1 MSNRELAE
9 RSRAS
14 FGKIWKQ
21 ALFALAALATLGVLL
36 YSLTTAWYTNVAET
50 TELVFETESWG
61 FEGQVKALDTGLLL
75 APGQSACAA
84 LSVTN
89 DGEQINQITVTVDKS
104 TMPEELQKRIYFYVP
119 AAAKESDKTA
129 DRVYLSTYGGYSYR
143 VMPKSTL
150 LLTADSAADAP
161 VRCEWVYDVLGYYVY
176 GTLDEKKQLI
186 TAEKIAESKRK
197 DVEAPVYIRPVEY
210 DYDTAIFQDDKLLT
224 VGEFNVEEFVKALLA
239 ADGYKNADTTT
250 KVGDYYAV
258 NTTGTSGDEQ
268 TGLWLYLCTQPEI
281 EAATVLDTRIGTYR
295 YLLEQKNEQGNS
307 IELTA
312 EQTEKYK
319 DMAALLDGA
328 KATIQIAGQNLRTS
342 IADVTAAEN
351 LTAALEQ
358 GESVR
363 LAGDMTLK
371 ETVTIPADKD
381 VIIDLNGKQLTTAVV
396 GQPVLESAPG
406 SSITVLN
413 GTIDGGSRDTAV
425 QLVGSSAAFSG
436 VTIQGR
442 LLIDDKNESNESGTV
457 SVVRLSNCT
466 LKTVGDEQVGIHVF
480 GNGAASSSRTVL
492 LVEDC
497 TIESTF
503 AGILGNG
510 SDDCYGTD
518 IQVLNS
524 TVKGKYAGIYQP
536 QRGSRLLVQNSTV
549 EGMTGIAVKG
559 GTVTILNCIVNGT
572 AEKGFLPP
580 EEQVKAS
587 RNGWLDTGAGVYV
600 EANYDWADEITLTIT
615 DSTVSAKTR
624 DVPNVL
630 IVGEKADA
638 VTANSNYSNTNT
650 NTNAN
655 ANDQSSGIG

>member
-104 TMPEELQKRIYFYVP
+104 SMSEELQKRIYFYVP

-129 DRVYLSTYGGYSYR
+129 NRVYLSTYGGYSYR

-161 VRCEWVYDVLGYYVY
+161 VRCEWAYDVLGYYVY
-176 GTLDEKKQLI
+176 GTLDENKQLI
-186 TAEKIAESKRK
+186 TAEKIDEHKRK

-210 DYDTAIFQDDKLLT
+210 DYDKAIFQDDKLLT
-224 VGEFNVEEFVKALLA
+224 VGEVKVEDFVKALLA
-239 ADGYKNADTTT
+239 ADGYKNADTT

-258 NTTGTSGDEQ
+258 NITGTSGTEQ
-268 TGLWLYLCTQPEI
+268 TGLWLYLCTQTEI
-281 EAATVLDTRIGTYR
+281 EAATELDTRIGTYR
-295 YLLEQKNEQGNS
+295 YLLEQKDEQGNS
-307 IELTA
+307 IALIA
-312 EQTEKYK
+312 DQTEKYG
-319 DMAALLDGA
+319 DVATLLDGA

-342 IADVTAAEN
+342 IADVTEVKS
-351 LTAALEQ
+351 LTAALKQ

-363 LAGDMTLK
+363 LAGDMTL
-371 ETVTIPADKD
+371 EEAVTIPADKD

-396 GQPVLESAPG
+396 GQPVLEGAPG

-425 QLVGSSAAFSG
+425 HLVGSSAAFSG

-442 LLIDDKNESNESGTV
+442 LLIDDKNESNENGTV

-466 LKTVGDEQVGIHVF
+466 LKTVGDEQVGVHVF

-559 GTVTILNCIVNGT
+559 GTVTIQNCIVNGT
-572 AEKGFLPP
+572 AENGFLPK
-580 EEQVKAS
+580 EDQVKAS

-615 DSTVSAKTR
+615 DSTISTKTLG
-624 DVPNVL
+624 VPNVL

-650 NTNAN
+650 NTNTN

>member
-61 FEGQVKALDTGLLL
+61 FEGQVKALDTGLFL

-104 TMPEELQKRIYFYVP
+104 SMPEELQKRIYFYVP

-176 GTLDEKKQLI
+176 GTLDEKGQLI
-186 TAEKIAESKRK
+186 TGREG
-197 DVEAPVYIRPVEY
+197 VEAPVYIRPVEY
-210 DYDTAIFQDDKLLT
+210 DYDKAIFQDDKLLT
-224 VGEFNVEEFVKALLA
+224 VGEVKVDDFVKELLA
-239 ADGYKNADTTT
+239 ADGYKDAGKT

-258 NTTGTSGDEQ
+258 NTTGTSETEQ
-268 TGLWLYLCTQPEI
+268 TGLWLYLCTQTEI

-295 YLLEQKNEQGNS
+295 YLLEQKDEQDSS
-307 IELTA
+307 IPLTD
-312 EQTEKYK
+312 EQTKEYE
-319 DMAALLDGA
+319 DVAALLGGA

-342 IADVTAAEN
+342 IADVTAAER

-363 LAGDMTLK
+363 LAGDMTLQ
-371 ETVTIPADKD
+371 EAVTIPADKD
-381 VIIDLNGKQLTTAVV
+381 VIIDLNGKQLTTNLV
-396 GQPVLESAPG
+396 GQPVLKGAPG

-442 LLIDDKNESNESGTV
+442 LLIDDKNESNENGAV

-466 LKTVGDEQVGIHVF
+466 LKTVGDEQVGVHVF

-559 GTVTILNCIVNGT
+559 GTVTIQNCIVNGT
-572 AEKGFLPP
+572 AEKGFVPM
-580 EEQVKAS
+580 EEEVKAS

-615 DSTVSAKTR
+615 DSTISTKTL

-630 IVGEKADA
+630 IVGEKADV

-650 NTNAN
+650 N

>member
-1 MSNRELAE
+1 MKNKEMLESSKVSLE
-9 RSRAS
+9 
-14 FGKIWKQ
+14 KVWKQ
-21 ALFALAALATLGVLL
+21 ALLVLAVLTVLGVLL

-50 TELVFETESWG
+50 TELVFETENWG

-104 TMPEELQKRIYFYVP
+104 SMPEELQKRIYFYVP
-119 AAAKESDKTA
+119 ATVKQHEEMVEC
-129 DRVYLSTYGGYSYR
+129 VYLSPYGGYSYR

-161 VRCEWVYDVLGYYVY
+161 VRCEWVYDLLGYYVY
-176 GTLDEKKQLI
+176 GTLDKDNKLI
-186 TAEKIAESKRK
+186 TAEQIAEHKRE

-210 DYDTAIFQDDKLLT
+210 DYDKAIFQDDKLLT
-224 VGEFNVEEFVKALLA
+224 VDGDKVDDFVKALLA
-239 ADGYKNADTTT
+239 ADGYKNADTIT
-250 KVGDYYAV
+250 KVGDYYAA
-258 NTTGTSGDEQ
+258 NITGTSDNSEK
-268 TGLWLYLCTQPEI
+268 TGLWLYLCTQTEI
-281 EAATVLDTRIGTYR
+281 EAATEFDTRIGTYR
-295 YLLEQKNEQGNS
+295 YLLEQKDEQDRS
-307 IELTA
+307 IPLTD
-312 EQTEKYK
+312 EQTKEYE
-319 DMAALLDGA
+319 DVAALLGGA

-342 IADVTAAEN
+342 IADVTEAESLN
-351 LTAALEQ
+351 AALTR

-363 LAGDMTLK
+363 LAGDMTLG
-371 ETVTIPADKD
+371 EAITIPADKD
-381 VIIDLNGKQLTTAVV
+381 VIIDLNGKQLTTNVV
-396 GQPVLESAPG
+396 GQPVLKGAPG
-406 SSITVLN
+406 SSVTVLN
-413 GTIDGGSRDTAV
+413 GTINGGSRDTAV

-442 LLIDDKNESNESGTV
+442 LLIDDKNESNENGTV

-466 LKTVGDEQVGIHVF
+466 LKTVGNEQGGVHVF

-503 AGILGNG
+503 AGILGDS

-524 TVKGKYAGIYQP
+524 TVKGKCAGIYQP

-559 GTVTILNCIVNGT
+559 GTVTIRNCIVNGT
-572 AEKGFLPP
+572 GEKDVVPT

-587 RNGWLDTGAGVYV
+587 RNYWLDTGVGVYV
-600 EANYDWADEITLTIT
+600 EANYDWAEEIAMTIAG
-615 DSTVSAKTR
+615 STISSATK
-624 DVPNVL
+624 DLPGVL

-638 VTANSNYSNTNT
+638 VRANSDFTDSEN
-650 NTNAN
+650 
-655 ANDQSSGIG
+655 QSLTIG

>member
-104 TMPEELQKRIYFYVP
+104 AMPEKLQKRIYFYVP
-119 AAAKESDKTA
+119 AEAKESDKTA

-176 GTLDEKKQLI
+176 GTLDKDGQLI
-186 TAEKIAESKRK
+186 TGRE

-210 DYDTAIFQDDKLLT
+210 DYDKATFQDDRLLT
-224 VGEFNVEEFVKALLA
+224 VDGAKVDDFVKALLA
-239 ADGYKNADTTT
+239 ADGYKDAGKT

-258 NTTGTSGDEQ
+258 NTTGTSATEQ

-295 YLLEQKNEQGNS
+295 YLLEQKDEQGNA
-307 IELTA
+307 IGLTA

-319 DMAALLDGA
+319 DVAELLDGA

-342 IADVTAAEN
+342 ITDVTEAEN

-363 LAGDMTLK
+363 LAGDMTL
-371 ETVTIPADKD
+371 EEAITIPADKD

-442 LLIDDKNESNESGTV
+442 LLIDDKNESNENGTV

-466 LKTVGDEQVGIHVF
+466 LETVGDEQVGVHVF

-559 GTVTILNCIVNGT
+559 GTVTIQNCIVNGT
-572 AEKGFLPP
+572 AEKGFLPT
-580 EEQVKAS
+580 EDQVKAS

-615 DSTVSAKTR
+615 DSTITTKTEI
-624 DVPNVL
+624 VPNVL

-650 NTNAN
+650 N

>member
-61 FEGQVKALDTGLLL
+61 FEGQVKALDTRLLL

-119 AAAKESDKTA
+119 AEAKESDKTA
-129 DRVYLSTYGGYSYR
+129 DRVYLSTHGGYSYR

-176 GTLDEKKQLI
+176 GTLDENNQLI
-186 TAEKIAESKRK
+186 TAEKIAASKRN

-224 VGEFNVEEFVKALLA
+224 VGEVKVDDFVKELLA
-239 ADGYKNADTTT
+239 ADGYKDAGKT

-258 NTTGTSGDEQ
+258 NTTGTSGTEQ
-268 TGLWLYLCTQPEI
+268 TGLWLYLCTQTEI
-281 EAATVLDTRIGTYR
+281 DAATELDTRIGTYR
-295 YLLEQKNEQGNS
+295 YLLEQKNEQGNA
-307 IELTA
+307 IPLTE
-312 EQTEKYK
+312 EQTKEYG
-319 DMAALLDGA
+319 DVATLLDGA

-342 IADVTAAEN
+342 IADVTAVEN
-351 LTAALEQ
+351 LTAALKQ
-358 GESVR
+358 GKSVR
-363 LAGDMTLK
+363 LAGDMTL
-371 ETVTIPADKD
+371 EEAVTIPADKD

-442 LLIDDKNESNESGTV
+442 LLIEDNNKSNEDGTV

-466 LKTVGDEQVGIHVF
+466 LKTVGDEQVGVHVF

-559 GTVTILNCIVNGT
+559 GTVTIQNCIVNGT
-572 AEKGFLPP
+572 AEKGFVPM
-580 EEQVKAS
+580 EEEVKAS

-615 DSTVSAKTR
+615 DSTISTKTL

-655 ANDQSSGIG
+655 DQSSGIG

>member
-129 DRVYLSTYGGYSYR
+129 NRVYLSTYGGYSYR

-176 GTLDEKKQLI
+176 GTLDEKGQLI
-186 TAEKIAESKRK
+186 TGREG
-197 DVEAPVYIRPVEY
+197 VEAPVYIRPVEY
-210 DYDTAIFQDDKLLT
+210 DYDKAIFQDDKLLT
-224 VGEFNVEEFVKALLA
+224 VGEVKVDDFVKALLA
-239 ADGYKNADTTT
+239 ADGYKDAGKT

-295 YLLEQKNEQGNS
+295 YLLEQKDEQGNS
-307 IELTA
+307 IALIA
-312 EQTEKYK
+312 DQTEKYG
-319 DMAALLDGA
+319 DVATLLDGA

-342 IADVTAAEN
+342 IADVTAVEN
-351 LTAALEQ
+351 LTAALKQ
-358 GESVR
+358 GKSVR
-363 LAGDMTLK
+363 LAGDMTL
-371 ETVTIPADKD
+371 EEAVTIPADKD

-406 SSITVLN
+406 SSITVLS
-413 GTIDGGSRDTAV
+413 GTIDGGGRDTAV
-425 QLVGSSAAFSG
+425 HLVGSSAAFSG

-442 LLIDDKNESNESGTV
+442 LLIDDKNESNENGTV

-466 LKTVGDEQVGIHVF
+466 LKTVGNEQVGVHVF

-559 GTVTILNCIVNGT
+559 GTVTIQNCIVNGT
-572 AEKGFLPP
+572 AEKGFLPT
-580 EEQVKAS
+580 EDQVKAS

-600 EANYDWADEITLTIT
+600 EANYDWADEITLMIT
-615 DSTVSAKTR
+615 DSTISTKTLG
-624 DVPNVL
+624 VPNVL

-650 NTNAN
+650 NTNTN
-655 ANDQSSGIG
+655 ASDQSSGIG

>member
-50 TELVFETESWG
+50 TELVFETENWG

-75 APGQSACAA
+75 APGQNACAEM
-84 LSVTN
+84 SVTN

-104 TMPEELQKRIYFYVP
+104 SMPEELQKRIYFYVP
-119 AAAKESDKTA
+119 VEAKESDKTA

-161 VRCEWVYDVLGYYVY
+161 VRCEWVYDLLGYYVY
-176 GTLDEKKQLI
+176 GTLDKDNKLI
-186 TAEKIAESKRK
+186 TAEQIKAGNRT
-197 DVEAPVYIRPVEY
+197 DVAAPVYIRPVEY
-210 DYDTAIFQDDKLLT
+210 DYDKAIFQDDKLLT
-224 VGEFNVEEFVKALLA
+224 VDGVKVDDFVKDLLA

-250 KVGDYYAV
+250 TVGDYYAV
-258 NTTGTSGDEQ
+258 NITGTSGSEQ

-281 EAATVLDTRIGTYR
+281 KAATELDTRIGTYR
-295 YLLEQKNEQGNS
+295 YLLEQKDEQDRS
-307 IELTA
+307 IPLTE
-312 EQTEKYK
+312 EQTKEYE
-319 DMAALLDGA
+319 DVAALLGGV
-328 KATIQIAGQNLRTS
+328 KAAIQIAGQNLRTS
-342 IADVTAAEN
+342 IADVNEAES
-351 LTAALEQ
+351 LTAALTR

-371 ETVTIPADKD
+371 DTVTIPADKD
-381 VIIDLNGKQLTTAVV
+381 VIIDLNGKQLTTNVV
-396 GQPVLESAPG
+396 EQPVLKGAPG

-413 GTIDGGSRDTAV
+413 GTINGGSRDTAV

-442 LLIDDKNESNESGTV
+442 LLIDDKNESNENGTV

-559 GTVTILNCIVNGT
+559 GTVTIRNCIVNGT
-572 AEKGFLPP
+572 REDGFVPTA
-580 EEQVKAS
+580 EQVKAS

-600 EANYDWADEITLTIT
+600 EANYDWAEEIAMTIAG
-615 DSTVSAKTR
+615 STISSAAKNL
-624 DVPNVL
+624 PGVL

-638 VTANSNYSNTNT
+638 VRANSDFTVSEN
-650 NTNAN
+650 
-655 ANDQSSGIG
+655 QSFTIG

>member
-36 YSLTTAWYTNVAET
+36 HSLTTAWYTNVAET

-104 TMPEELQKRIYFYVP
+104 AMPEEMQKRIYFYVP
-119 AAAKESDKTA
+119 AEAKESDKTA

-176 GTLDEKKQLI
+176 GTLDENKQLI
-186 TAEKIAESKRK
+186 TAEKIAASKRK

-210 DYDTAIFQDDKLLT
+210 DYDKAIFQDDKLL
-224 VGEFNVEEFVKALLA
+224 A
-239 ADGYKNADTTT
+239 ADGYKDAGKA

-295 YLLEQKNEQGNS
+295 YLLEQKDERGNAIPLTEEQ
-307 IELTA
+307 ED
-312 EQTEKYK
+312 K
-319 DMAALLDGA
+319 DVAALLDGA
-328 KATIQIAGQNLRTS
+328 KATIQITGQNLRTS
-342 IADVTAAEN
+342 ITDVTEAEN

-363 LAGDMTLK
+363 LAGDMTLAD
-371 ETVTIPADKD
+371 TVTIPADKD

-396 GQPVLESAPG
+396 GQPVLEGAPG

-442 LLIDDKNESNESGTV
+442 LLIDDKNESNENGAV

-466 LKTVGDEQVGIHVF
+466 LKTVGDEQVGVHVF

-549 EGMTGIAVKG
+549 EGMTGIAIKG
-559 GTVTILNCIVNGT
+559 GTVTIRNCIVNGT
-572 AEKGFLPP
+572 AEDGFVPK

-587 RNGWLDTGAGVYV
+587 RNGWLDIGAGVYV

-615 DSTVSAKTR
+615 DSTVSAKTL

-650 NTNAN
+650 N

>member
-9 RSRAS
+9 RTRAS

-61 FEGQVKALDTGLLL
+61 FKGQVKALDTGLLL

-104 TMPEELQKRIYFYVP
+104 SMPEELQKRIYFYVP

-161 VRCEWVYDVLGYYVY
+161 VRCEWVYDLLGYYVY
-176 GTLDEKKQLI
+176 GTLDKDNKLI
-186 TAEKIAESKRK
+186 TAEQIAEHKRE

-210 DYDTAIFQDDKLLT
+210 DYDKAIFQDDKLLT
-224 VGEFNVEEFVKALLA
+224 VDGDKVDDFVKALLD
-239 ADGYKNADTTT
+239 ADGYKNADKIT
-250 KVGDYYAV
+250 KVGDYYAA
-258 NTTGTSGDEQ
+258 NITGTSDNSEK
-268 TGLWLYLCTQPEI
+268 TGLWLYLCTQTEI
-281 EAATVLDTRIGTYR
+281 EAATEFDTRIGTYR
-295 YLLEQKNEQGNS
+295 YLLEQKDEQDRS
-307 IELTA
+307 IPLTD
-312 EQTEKYK
+312 EQTKEYEGV
-319 DMAALLDGA
+319 AALLGGA

-342 IADVTAAEN
+342 IADVTEAESLN
-351 LTAALEQ
+351 AALTR

-363 LAGDMTLK
+363 LAGDMTLG
-371 ETVTIPADKD
+371 EAITIPADKD
-381 VIIDLNGKQLTTAVV
+381 VIIDLNGKQLTTNVV
-396 GQPVLESAPG
+396 GQPVLKGAPG

-413 GTIDGGSRDTAV
+413 GTINGGSRDTTV

-442 LLIDDKNESNESGTV
+442 LLIDDKNESNENGTV

-466 LKTVGDEQVGIHVF
+466 LKTVGDEQVGVHVF

-559 GTVTILNCIVNGT
+559 GTVTIRNCIVNGT
-572 AEKGFLPP
+572 AEKGFLP
-580 EEQVKAS
+580 EAEQVKAS

-600 EANYDWADEITLTIT
+600 EANYDWAEEIAMTIAG
-615 DSTVSAKTR
+615 STISSADKNL
-624 DVPNVL
+624 PGVL

-638 VTANSNYSNTNT
+638 VRANSDFTDSEN
-650 NTNAN
+650 
-655 ANDQSSGIG
+655 QSFTIG

>member
-75 APGQSACAA
+75 APGQNACAEM
-84 LSVTN
+84 SVTN

-104 TMPEELQKRIYFYVP
+104 SMPEELQKRIYFYVP
-119 AAAKESDKTA
+119 ATVKQHEETVEC
-129 DRVYLSTYGGYSYR
+129 VYLSPYGGYSYR

-176 GTLDEKKQLI
+176 GTLDKDHKLI
-186 TAEKIAESKRK
+186 TAEQIKASKRK

-210 DYDTAIFQDDKLLT
+210 DYDKAIFQDDKLLT
-224 VGEFNVEEFVKALLA
+224 VDGDKVDDFVKALLA
-239 ADGYKNADTTT
+239 ADGYKNVDTT
-250 KVGDYYAV
+250 KIVGDYYAV
-258 NTTGTSGDEQ
+258 NITGMSETEQ
-268 TGLWLYLCTQPEI
+268 TGLWLYLCTQTEI
-281 EAATVLDTRIGTYR
+281 EAATELDTRIGTYR
-295 YLLEQKNEQGNS
+295 YLLARKDDQGNTV
-307 IELTA
+307 ELTEDEKKEYVSVA
-312 EQTEKYK
+312 E
-319 DMAALLDGA
+319 LLTGTS
-328 KATIQIAGQNLRTS
+328 ATIQIAGQNLRTS
-342 IADVTAAEN
+342 IADVTEAES
-351 LTAALEQ
+351 LTAALTR

-363 LAGDMTLK
+363 LAGDMTLG
-371 ETVTIPADKD
+371 EAITIPADKD
-381 VIIDLNGKQLTTAVV
+381 VIIDLNGKQLTTNVV
-396 GQPVLESAPG
+396 EQPVLKGAPG

-413 GTIDGGSRDTAV
+413 GTINGGSRDTAV

-442 LLIDDKNESNESGTV
+442 LLIDDKNESNENGTV

-466 LKTVGDEQVGIHVF
+466 LKTVGDEQVGVHVF

-559 GTVTILNCIVNGT
+559 GTVTIRNCIVNGT
-572 AEKGFLPP
+572 AEKGFVPT

-600 EANYDWADEITLTIT
+600 EANYDWAEEIAMTIAG
-615 DSTVSAKTR
+615 STISSAAKNL
-624 DVPNVL
+624 PGVL

-638 VTANSNYSNTNT
+638 VRANSDFTDSEN
-650 NTNAN
+650 
-655 ANDQSSGIG
+655 QSFTIG

>member
-104 TMPEELQKRIYFYVP
+104 SMPEELQKRIYFYVP

-129 DRVYLSTYGGYSYR
+129 NRVYLSTYGGYSYR

-176 GTLDEKKQLI
+176 GTLDENKQLI
-186 TAEKIAESKRK
+186 TAEKIAASKRK

-210 DYDTAIFQDDKLLT
+210 DYDKAIFQDDKLLT
-224 VGEFNVEEFVKALLA
+224 VGEVKVEDFVKELLA
-239 ADGYKNADTTT
+239 ADGYKNAGTTT

-258 NTTGTSGDEQ
+258 NTTGTSGTEQ

-295 YLLEQKNEQGNS
+295 YLLEQKNEQGNA
-307 IELTA
+307 IPLTE
-312 EQTEKYK
+312 EQTKEYE
-319 DMAALLDGA
+319 DVAALLDGA

-342 IADVTAAEN
+342 IADVTAVEN
-351 LTAALEQ
+351 LTAALKQ
-358 GESVR
+358 GKSVR
-363 LAGDMTLK
+363 LAGDMTL
-371 ETVTIPADKD
+371 EEAVTIPTDKD

-413 GTIDGGSRDTAV
+413 GTIDGGGRDTAV
-425 QLVGSSAAFSG
+425 HLVGSRAAFSG

-442 LLIDDKNESNESGTV
+442 LLIDDKNESNENGTV

-466 LKTVGDEQVGIHVF
+466 LKTVGDEQVGVHVF

-559 GTVTILNCIVNGT
+559 GTVTIQNCIVNGT
-572 AEKGFLPP
+572 AEEGFLPK
-580 EEQVKAS
+580 EDQVKAS

-615 DSTVSAKTR
+615 DSTISTKTLG
-624 DVPNVL
+624 VPNVL

-638 VTANSNYSNTNT
+638 VTANSNYSNANA
-650 NTNAN
+650 NAN

>member
-176 GTLDEKKQLI
+176 GTLDTKGQLI
-186 TAEKIAESKRK
+186 TGREG
-197 DVEAPVYIRPVEY
+197 VEAPVYIRPVEY
-210 DYDTAIFQDDKLLT
+210 DYDKAIFQDDKLLT
-224 VGEFNVEEFVKALLA
+224 VGEVKVEDFVKELLA

-258 NTTGTSGDEQ
+258 NTTGTSGTEQ
-268 TGLWLYLCTQPEI
+268 TGLWLYLCTQTEI
-281 EAATVLDTRIGTYR
+281 DAATELDTCIGTYR
-295 YLLEQKNEQGNS
+295 YLLEQKNEQGNA
-307 IELTA
+307 IPLTE
-312 EQTEKYK
+312 EQTKEYE
-319 DMAALLDGA
+319 DVATLLDGA

-342 IADVTAAEN
+342 IADVTEVKS
-351 LTAALEQ
+351 LTAALKQ
-358 GESVR
+358 GKSVR
-363 LAGDMTLK
+363 LAGDMTL
-371 ETVTIPADKD
+371 EEAVTIPAGKD

-396 GQPVLESAPG
+396 GQPVLEGAPG

-413 GTIDGGSRDTAV
+413 GTIDGGGRDTAV
-425 QLVGSSAAFSG
+425 HLVGSRAAFSG

-442 LLIDDKNESNESGTV
+442 LLIDDKNESNENGTV

-466 LKTVGDEQVGIHVF
+466 LKTVGDEQVGVHVF

-524 TVKGKYAGIYQP
+524 TVKGEYAGIYQP

-559 GTVTILNCIVNGT
+559 GTVTIRNCIVNGT
-572 AEKGFLPP
+572 AEKGFLPT
-580 EEQVKAS
+580 EDQVKAS

-615 DSTVSAKTR
+615 DSTISTKTLG
-624 DVPNVL
+624 VPNVL

-655 ANDQSSGIG
+655 DQSSGIG

>member
-104 TMPEELQKRIYFYVP
+104 AMPEKLQKRIYFYVP
-119 AAAKESDKTA
+119 AEAKESDKTA
-129 DRVYLSTYGGYSYR
+129 DRVDLSTYGGYSYR

-176 GTLDEKKQLI
+176 GTLDKDGQLI
-186 TAEKIAESKRK
+186 TGRE

-210 DYDTAIFQDDKLLT
+210 DYDKATFQDDRLLT
-224 VGEFNVEEFVKALLA
+224 VDGAKVDDFVKALLA
-239 ADGYKNADTTT
+239 ADGYKDAGKT

-258 NTTGTSGDEQ
+258 NTTGTSATEQ

-295 YLLEQKNEQGNS
+295 YLLEQKDEQGNA
-307 IELTA
+307 IGLTA

-319 DMAALLDGA
+319 DVAELLDGA

-342 IADVTAAEN
+342 ITDVTEAEN

-371 ETVTIPADKD
+371 DTVTIPADKD

-442 LLIDDKNESNESGTV
+442 LLIDDKNESNESGAV

-466 LKTVGDEQVGIHVF
+466 LKTVGDEQVGVHVF

-559 GTVTILNCIVNGT
+559 GMVTIQNCIVNGT
-572 AEKGFLPP
+572 AEKGFLPT

-600 EANYDWADEITLTIT
+600 EANYDWAEEIAMTIAG
-615 DSTVSAKTR
+615 STISSAAKNL
-624 DVPNVL
+624 PGVL

-638 VTANSNYSNTNT
+638 VRANSDFTDSENQTFT
-650 NTNAN
+650 
-655 ANDQSSGIG
+655 IG

>member
-104 TMPEELQKRIYFYVP
+104 AMPEELQKRIYFYVP

-176 GTLDEKKQLI
+176 GTLDTKGQLI
-186 TAEKIAESKRK
+186 TGREG
-197 DVEAPVYIRPVEY
+197 VEAPVYIRPVEY
-210 DYDTAIFQDDKLLT
+210 DYDKAIFQDDKLLT
-224 VGEFNVEEFVKALLA
+224 VGEVKVDDFVKELLA
-239 ADGYKNADTTT
+239 ADGYKDAGKT

-258 NTTGTSGDEQ
+258 NTTGTSGTEQ

-281 EAATVLDTRIGTYR
+281 KAATVLDTRIGTYR
-295 YLLEQKNEQGNS
+295 YLLEQKDEQGNA
-307 IELTA
+307 IPLTE
-312 EQTEKYK
+312 EQEYK
-319 DMAALLDGA
+319 DVAALLDGA

-342 IADVTAAEN
+342 IADVTEVKS
-351 LTAALEQ
+351 LTAALKQ

-363 LAGDMTLK
+363 LAGDMTL
-371 ETVTIPADKD
+371 EEAVTIPADKD

-442 LLIDDKNESNESGTV
+442 LLIEDNNKSNEDGTV

-466 LKTVGDEQVGIHVF
+466 LKTVGDEQVGVHVF

-524 TVKGKYAGIYQP
+524 TVKGAYAGIYQP

-559 GTVTILNCIVNGT
+559 GTVTIQNCIVNGT
-572 AEKGFLPP
+572 AEKGFLPT
-580 EEQVKAS
+580 EDQVKAS

-615 DSTVSAKTR
+615 DSTISTKTLG
-624 DVPNVL
+624 VPNVL

-650 NTNAN
+650 N

>member
-104 TMPEELQKRIYFYVP
+104 AMPEELQKRIYFYVP
-119 AAAKESDKTA
+119 ATVKQHEETVEC
-129 DRVYLSTYGGYSYR
+129 VYLSPYGGYSYR

-161 VRCEWVYDVLGYYVY
+161 VRCEWVYDLLGYYVY
-176 GTLDEKKQLI
+176 GTLDKDNKLI
-186 TAEKIAESKRK
+186 TAEQIKAGKRT
-197 DVEAPVYIRPVEY
+197 DVEAPAYIRPVEY
-210 DYDTAIFQDDKLLT
+210 DYDKAIFQDDKLLT
-224 VGEFNVEEFVKALLA
+224 VDGDEVDAFVKDLLA

-258 NTTGTSGDEQ
+258 NITGTSGSEQ

-281 EAATVLDTRIGTYR
+281 KAATELDTRIGTYR
-295 YLLEQKNEQGNS
+295 YLLARKDDQGNTV
-307 IELTA
+307 ELTEDEKKEYVSVA
-312 EQTEKYK
+312 E
-319 DMAALLDGA
+319 LLTGTS
-328 KATIQIAGQNLRTS
+328 ATIQIAGQNLRTS
-342 IADVTAAEN
+342 IADVNEEES
-351 LTAALEQ
+351 LTAALTR

-371 ETVTIPADKD
+371 DTVTIPADKD
-381 VIIDLNGKQLTTAVV
+381 VIIDLNGKQLTTNVV
-396 GQPVLESAPG
+396 GQPVLKGAPG

-413 GTIDGGSRDTAV
+413 GTINGGSRDTAV

-442 LLIDDKNESNESGTV
+442 LLIDDKNESNENGTV

-466 LKTVGDEQVGIHVF
+466 LKTVGDEQVGVHVF

-559 GTVTILNCIVNGT
+559 GTVTIRNCIVNGT
-572 AEKGFLPP
+572 REDGFVPSA
-580 EEQVKAS
+580 EQVKAS

-600 EANYDWADEITLTIT
+600 EANYDWAEEIAMTIAG
-615 DSTVSAKTR
+615 STISSATK
-624 DVPNVL
+624 DLPGVL

-638 VTANSNYSNTNT
+638 VRANSDFTDSEN
-650 NTNAN
+650 
-655 ANDQSSGIG
+655 QSFTIG

>member
-104 TMPEELQKRIYFYVP
+104 SMPEELQKRIYFYVP
-119 AAAKESDKTA
+119 AEAKESDKTA
-129 DRVYLSTYGGYSYR
+129 NRVYLSTYGGYSYR

-176 GTLDEKKQLI
+176 GTLDEKGQLI
-186 TAEKIAESKRK
+186 TGRE
-197 DVEAPVYIRPVEY
+197 DVEAPAYIRPVEY
-210 DYDTAIFQDDKLLT
+210 DYDKAIFQDDKLLT
-224 VGEFNVEEFVKALLA
+224 VGEVKVDDFAKELLA
-239 ADGYKNADTTT
+239 ADGYKDAGKT

-258 NTTGTSGDEQ
+258 NTTGTSGTEQ

-281 EAATVLDTRIGTYR
+281 KAATVLDTRIGTYR
-295 YLLEQKNEQGNS
+295 YLLEQKDEQGNS
-307 IELTA
+307 TLTE

-319 DMAALLDGA
+319 DVAELLDGA

-342 IADVTAAEN
+342 ITDVTEAEN

-363 LAGDMTLK
+363 LAGDMTLAD
-371 ETVTIPADKD
+371 TVTIPADKD

-425 QLVGSSAAFSG
+425 HLVGSSAAFSG

-442 LLIDDKNESNESGTV
+442 LLIDDKNESNENGTV

-466 LKTVGDEQVGIHVF
+466 LKTVGDEQVGVHVF

-559 GTVTILNCIVNGT
+559 GTVTIQNCIVNGT
-572 AEKGFLPP
+572 AEEGFLPT
-580 EEQVKAS
+580 EDQVKAS

-615 DSTVSAKTR
+615 DSTISTKTLG
-624 DVPNVL
+624 VPNVL

-638 VTANSNYSNTNT
+638 VTVNSNYSNTNT

>member
-1 MSNRELAE
+1 MKNKEMLESSKVSLE
-9 RSRAS
+9 
-14 FGKIWKQ
+14 KVWKQ
-21 ALFALAALATLGVLL
+21 ALLVLAVLTVLGVLL

-50 TELVFETESWG
+50 TELVFETENWG

-75 APGQSACAA
+75 APGQSAYAA

-104 TMPEELQKRIYFYVP
+104 SMPEELQKRIYFYVP
-119 AAAKESDKTA
+119 VEAKESDKTA

-161 VRCEWVYDVLGYYVY
+161 VRCEWVYDLLGYYVY
-176 GTLDEKKQLI
+176 GTLDKDNQLI
-186 TAEKIAESKRK
+186 TAEKIAASERK

-210 DYDTAIFQDDKLLT
+210 DYDKAIFQDDKLLT
-224 VGEFNVEEFVKALLA
+224 VDGVKVDAFVKDLLA

-258 NTTGTSGDEQ
+258 NITGTSGSEQ
-268 TGLWLYLCTQPEI
+268 TGLWLYLCTQTEI
-281 EAATVLDTRIGTYR
+281 EAATELDTCIGTYR
-295 YLLEQKNEQGNS
+295 YLLEQKDEQDRS
-307 IELTA
+307 IPLTE
-312 EQTEKYK
+312 EQTKEYE
-319 DMAALLDGA
+319 DVAALLGGA

-342 IADVTAAEN
+342 IADVTEAES
-351 LTAALEQ
+351 LTAALTR

-363 LAGDMTLK
+363 LAGDMTLG
-371 ETVTIPADKD
+371 EVITIPADKD
-381 VIIDLNGKQLTTAVV
+381 VIIDLNGKQLTTNVV
-396 GQPVLESAPG
+396 GQPVLKGAPG

-413 GTIDGGSRDTAV
+413 GTINGGSRDTAV

-442 LLIDDKNESNESGTV
+442 LLIDDKNESNENGTV
-457 SVVRLSNCT
+457 SVVRLSDCT
-466 LKTVGDEQVGIHVF
+466 LKTVGNEQGGVHVF

-503 AGILGNG
+503 AGILGDS

-524 TVKGKYAGIYQP
+524 TVKGKCAGIYQP

-559 GTVTILNCIVNGT
+559 GTVTIRNCIVNGT
-572 AEKGFLPP
+572 GEKDVVPT

-587 RNGWLDTGAGVYV
+587 RSDWLDTGVGVYV
-600 EANYDWADEITLTIT
+600 EANYDWAEEIAMTIAG
-615 DSTVSAKTR
+615 STISSATK
-624 DVPNVL
+624 DLPGVL

-638 VTANSNYSNTNT
+638 VRANSDFTDSEN
-650 NTNAN
+650 
-655 ANDQSSGIG
+655 QSLTIG

>member
-104 TMPEELQKRIYFYVP
+104 AMPEKLQKRIYFYVP
-119 AAAKESDKTA
+119 AEAKESDKTA
-129 DRVYLSTYGGYSYR
+129 DCVYLSTYGGYSYR

-176 GTLDEKKQLI
+176 GTLNKDGQLI
-186 TAEKIAESKRK
+186 TGKE

-210 DYDTAIFQDDKLLT
+210 DYDKATFQDDRLLT
-224 VGEFNVEEFVKALLA
+224 VDGAKVDDFVKDLLA
-239 ADGYKNADTTT
+239 ADGYKDAGKT

-258 NTTGTSGDEQ
+258 NTTGTSATEQ
-268 TGLWLYLCTQPEI
+268 TGLWLYLCTQTEI

-295 YLLEQKNEQGNS
+295 YLVEQKDEQGKS

-319 DMAALLDGA
+319 DVAELLDGA

-342 IADVTAAEN
+342 IADVTAAES

-363 LAGDMTLK
+363 LAGDMTL
-371 ETVTIPADKD
+371 EEAVTIPADKD

-396 GQPVLESAPG
+396 GQPVLKGAPG

-413 GTIDGGSRDTAV
+413 GTINGGSRDTAV

-442 LLIDDKNESNESGTV
+442 LLIDDKNESNKNGTV

-466 LKTVGDEQVGIHVF
+466 LKTVGDEQVGVHVF

-549 EGMTGIAVKG
+549 EGMTGIAIKG
-559 GTVTILNCIVNGT
+559 GTVTIRNCIVNGT
-572 AEKGFLPP
+572 AEKGFVPM
-580 EEQVKAS
+580 EEEVKAS

-615 DSTVSAKTR
+615 DSTISTKTL

-655 ANDQSSGIG
+655 DQSSGIG

>member
-104 TMPEELQKRIYFYVP
+104 SMPEELQKRIYFYVP

-129 DRVYLSTYGGYSYR
+129 NRVYLSTYGGYSYR

-176 GTLDEKKQLI
+176 GTLDENKQLI
-186 TAEKIAESKRK
+186 TAEKIAASKRK

-210 DYDTAIFQDDKLLT
+210 DYDKAIFQDDKLLT
-224 VGEFNVEEFVKALLA
+224 VGEVKVEDFVKELLA
-239 ADGYKNADTTT
+239 ADGYKNAGTTT

-258 NTTGTSGDEQ
+258 NTTGTSGTEQ

-295 YLLEQKNEQGNS
+295 YLLEQKNEQGNA
-307 IELTA
+307 IPLTE
-312 EQTEKYK
+312 EQTKEYE
-319 DMAALLDGA
+319 DVAALLDGA

-342 IADVTAAEN
+342 IADVTAVEN
-351 LTAALEQ
+351 LTAALKQ
-358 GESVR
+358 GKSVR
-363 LAGDMTLK
+363 LAGDMTL
-371 ETVTIPADKD
+371 EEAVTIPTDKD

-413 GTIDGGSRDTAV
+413 GTIDGGGRDTAV
-425 QLVGSSAAFSG
+425 HLVGSRAAFSG

-442 LLIDDKNESNESGTV
+442 LLIDDKNESNENGTV

-466 LKTVGDEQVGIHVF
+466 LKTVGDEQVGVHVF

-559 GTVTILNCIVNGT
+559 GTVTIQNCIVNGT
-572 AEKGFLPP
+572 AEEGFLPK
-580 EEQVKAS
+580 EDQVKAS

-615 DSTVSAKTR
+615 DSTISTKTLG
-624 DVPNVL
+624 VPNVL

-638 VTANSNYSNTNT
+638 VTANSNYSNA
-650 NTNAN
+650 NAN

>member
-104 TMPEELQKRIYFYVP
+104 SMPEELQKRIYFYVP
-119 AAAKESDKTA
+119 ATVKQHEETVEC
-129 DRVYLSTYGGYSYR
+129 VYLSPYGGYSYR

-176 GTLDEKKQLI
+176 GTLDKDHKLI
-186 TAEKIAESKRK
+186 TAEQIKASKRK

-210 DYDTAIFQDDKLLT
+210 DYDKAIFQDDKLLT
-224 VGEFNVEEFVKALLA
+224 VDGDKVDDFVKALLA
-239 ADGYKNADTTT
+239 ADGYKNVDTT
-250 KVGDYYAV
+250 KIVGDYYAV
-258 NTTGTSGDEQ
+258 NITGMSETEQ
-268 TGLWLYLCTQPEI
+268 TGLWLYLCTQTEI
-281 EAATVLDTRIGTYR
+281 EAATELDTRIGTYR
-295 YLLEQKNEQGNS
+295 YLLARKDDQGNTV
-307 IELTA
+307 ELTEDEKKEYVSVA
-312 EQTEKYK
+312 E
-319 DMAALLDGA
+319 LLTGTS
-328 KATIQIAGQNLRTS
+328 ATIQIAGQNLRTS
-342 IADVTAAEN
+342 IADVTEVKN

-363 LAGDMTLK
+363 LAGDMTLG
-371 ETVTIPADKD
+371 EAITIPADKD
-381 VIIDLNGKQLTTAVV
+381 VIIDLNGKQLTTNVV
-396 GQPVLESAPG
+396 GQPVLEGAPG

-413 GTIDGGSRDTAV
+413 GTINGGSRDTAV

-442 LLIDDKNESNESGTV
+442 LLIDDKNESNENGTV

-466 LKTVGDEQVGIHVF
+466 LKTVGDEQVGVHVF

-559 GTVTILNCIVNGT
+559 GTVTIRNCIVNGT
-572 AEKGFLPP
+572 REDGFVPTA
-580 EEQVKAS
+580 EQVKAS

-600 EANYDWADEITLTIT
+600 EANYDWAEEIAMTIAG
-615 DSTVSAKTR
+615 STISSATK
-624 DVPNVL
+624 DLPGVL

-638 VTANSNYSNTNT
+638 VRANSDFTDSEN
-650 NTNAN
+650 
-655 ANDQSSGIG
+655 QSFTIG

>member
-1 MSNRELAE
+1 MKNKEMLESSKVSLE
-9 RSRAS
+9 
-14 FGKIWKQ
+14 KVWKQ
-21 ALFALAALATLGVLL
+21 ALLVLAVLTVLGVLL

-75 APGQSACAA
+75 APGQNACAEM
-84 LSVTN
+84 SVTN

-104 TMPEELQKRIYFYVP
+104 SMPEELQKRIYFYVP
-119 AAAKESDKTA
+119 ATVKQHEETVEC
-129 DRVYLSTYGGYSYR
+129 VYLSPYGGYSYR

-161 VRCEWVYDVLGYYVY
+161 VRCEWVYDLLGYYVY
-176 GTLDEKKQLI
+176 GTLDKDNKLI
-186 TAEKIAESKRK
+186 TAEQIKAGKRT
-197 DVEAPVYIRPVEY
+197 DVEAPAYIRPVEY
-210 DYDTAIFQDDKLLT
+210 DYDKAIFQDDKLLT
-224 VGEFNVEEFVKALLA
+224 VDGDEVDAFVKDLLA
-239 ADGYKNADTTT
+239 ADGYKNADTT

-258 NTTGTSGDEQ
+258 NITGTSGSEQ
-268 TGLWLYLCTQPEI
+268 TGLWLYLCTQTEI
-281 EAATVLDTRIGTYR
+281 EAATELDTRIGTYR
-295 YLLEQKNEQGNS
+295 YLLARKDDQGNTA
-307 IELTA
+307 ELTEDEKKEYVSVA
-312 EQTEKYK
+312 E
-319 DMAALLDGA
+319 LLTGTS
-328 KATIQIAGQNLRTS
+328 ATIQIAGQNLRTS
-342 IADVTAAEN
+342 IADVTEAES
-351 LTAALEQ
+351 LTAALTR

-371 ETVTIPADKD
+371 DTVTIPADKD
-381 VIIDLNGKQLTTAVV
+381 VIIDLNGKQLTTNVV
-396 GQPVLESAPG
+396 GQPVLKGAPG

-413 GTIDGGSRDTAV
+413 GTINGGSRDTAV

-442 LLIDDKNESNESGTV
+442 LLIDDKNESNENGTV
-457 SVVRLSNCT
+457 SVVRLSSCT
-466 LKTVGDEQVGIHVF
+466 LKTVGNEQGGVHVF

-503 AGILGNG
+503 AGILGDS

-524 TVKGKYAGIYQP
+524 TVKGKCAGIYQP

-549 EGMTGIAVKG
+549 EGMTGIAIKG
-559 GTVTILNCIVNGT
+559 GTVTIRNCIVNGT
-572 AEKGFLPP
+572 AEDGFVPK

-615 DSTVSAKTR
+615 DSTVSAKTL

-655 ANDQSSGIG
+655 DQSSGIG

>member
-1 MSNRELAE
+1 MKNKEMLESSKVSLE
-9 RSRAS
+9 
-14 FGKIWKQ
+14 KVWKQ
-21 ALFALAALATLGVLL
+21 ALLVLAVLTVLGVLL

-50 TELVFETESWG
+50 TELVFETENWG

-104 TMPEELQKRIYFYVP
+104 SMPEELQKRIYFYVP
-119 AAAKESDKTA
+119 VEAKESDKTA

-161 VRCEWVYDVLGYYVY
+161 VRCQWVYDLLGYYVY
-176 GTLDEKKQLI
+176 GTLDKDNKLI
-186 TAEKIAESKRK
+186 TAKQIAEHKRE

-224 VGEFNVEEFVKALLA
+224 VDGDKVDDFVKDLLA
-239 ADGYKNADTTT
+239 ADGYKNADTIT

-258 NTTGTSGDEQ
+258 NTTGTSGTEQ

-281 EAATVLDTRIGTYR
+281 KAATELDTCIGTYR
-295 YLLEQKNEQGNS
+295 YLLEQKDEQDRS
-307 IELTA
+307 IPLTE
-312 EQTEKYK
+312 EQTKEYE
-319 DMAALLDGA
+319 DVAALLGGA

-342 IADVTAAEN
+342 IADVTEAESLN
-351 LTAALEQ
+351 AALTR

-363 LAGDMTLK
+363 LAGDMTLG
-371 ETVTIPADKD
+371 EAITIPADKD
-381 VIIDLNGKQLTTAVV
+381 VIIDLNGKQLTTNVV
-396 GQPVLESAPG
+396 GQPVLKGAPG

-413 GTIDGGSRDTAV
+413 GTINGGSRDTAV

-442 LLIDDKNESNESGTV
+442 LLIDDKNESNENGTV

-466 LKTVGDEQVGIHVF
+466 LKTVGNEQGGVHVF
-480 GNGAASSSRTVL
+480 GNGTASSSRTVL

-503 AGILGNG
+503 AGILGDG
-510 SDDCYGTD
+510 SDNCYGTD

-559 GTVTILNCIVNGT
+559 GTVTIRNCIVNGT
-572 AEKGFLPP
+572 GEKDVVPT

-587 RNGWLDTGAGVYV
+587 RNDWLNTGAGVYV
-600 EANYDWADEITLTIT
+600 EANYDWAEEIAMTIAG
-615 DSTVSAKTR
+615 STISSATK
-624 DVPNVL
+624 DLPGVL

-638 VTANSNYSNTNT
+638 VRANSDFTDSEN
-650 NTNAN
+650 
-655 ANDQSSGIG
+655 QSLTIG

>member
-176 GTLDEKKQLI
+176 GTLDTKGQLI
-186 TAEKIAESKRK
+186 TGREG
-197 DVEAPVYIRPVEY
+197 VEAPVYIRPVEY
-210 DYDTAIFQDDKLLT
+210 DYDKAIFQDDKLLT
-224 VGEFNVEEFVKALLA
+224 VGEVKVEDFVQELLA

-258 NTTGTSGDEQ
+258 NTTGTSGTEQ

-281 EAATVLDTRIGTYR
+281 KAATVLDTRIGTYR
-295 YLLEQKNEQGNS
+295 YLLEQKDEQGNA
-307 IELTA
+307 IPLTE
-312 EQTEKYK
+312 EQEYK
-319 DMAALLDGA
+319 DVAALLDGA

-342 IADVTAAEN
+342 IADVTEVKS
-351 LTAALEQ
+351 LTAALKQ

-363 LAGDMTLK
+363 LAGDMTL
-371 ETVTIPADKD
+371 EEAVTIPADKD

-442 LLIDDKNESNESGTV
+442 LLIEDNNKSNENGTV

-466 LKTVGDEQVGIHVF
+466 LKTVGDEQVGVHVF

-536 QRGSRLLVQNSTV
+536 QRGSRLLVQNSTA

-559 GTVTILNCIVNGT
+559 GTVTIRNCIVNGT
-572 AEKGFLPP
+572 AEEGFLPT
-580 EEQVKAS
+580 EDQVKAS

-615 DSTVSAKTR
+615 DSTISTKTLG
-624 DVPNVL
+624 VPNVL

-655 ANDQSSGIG
+655 DQSSGIG

>member
-129 DRVYLSTYGGYSYR
+129 NRVYLSTYGGYSYR

-176 GTLDEKKQLI
+176 GTLDEKGQLI
-186 TAEKIAESKRK
+186 TGREG
-197 DVEAPVYIRPVEY
+197 VEAPVYIRPVEY
-210 DYDTAIFQDDKLLT
+210 DYDKAIFQDDKLLT
-224 VGEFNVEEFVKALLA
+224 VGEVKVDDFVKALLA
-239 ADGYKNADTTT
+239 ADGYKDAGKT

-295 YLLEQKNEQGNS
+295 YLLEQKDEQGNS
-307 IELTA
+307 IALIA
-312 EQTEKYK
+312 DQTEKYG
-319 DMAALLDGA
+319 DVATLLDGA

-342 IADVTAAEN
+342 IADVTAVEN
-351 LTAALEQ
+351 LTAALKQ
-358 GESVR
+358 GKSVR
-363 LAGDMTLK
+363 LAGDMTL
-371 ETVTIPADKD
+371 EEAVTIPADKD

-413 GTIDGGSRDTAV
+413 GTINGGSRDTAV

-442 LLIDDKNESNESGTV
+442 LLIEDNNKSNEDGTV

-466 LKTVGDEQVGIHVF
+466 LKTVGDEQVGVHVF

-559 GTVTILNCIVNGT
+559 GTVTIQNCIVNGT
-572 AEKGFLPP
+572 AEEGFLPK
-580 EEQVKAS
+580 EDQVKAS

-615 DSTVSAKTR
+615 DSTITTKTEV
-624 DVPNVL
+624 VPNVL

-655 ANDQSSGIG
+655 DQSSGIG

>member
-104 TMPEELQKRIYFYVP
+104 SMPEELQKRIYFYVP
-119 AAAKESDKTA
+119 ATVKQHEETVEC
-129 DRVYLSTYGGYSYR
+129 VYLSPYGGYSYR

-161 VRCEWVYDVLGYYVY
+161 VRCEWVYDLLGYYVY
-176 GTLDEKKQLI
+176 GTLDKDHKLI
-186 TAEKIAESKRK
+186 TAEQIKASKRK

-210 DYDTAIFQDDKLLT
+210 DYDKAIFQDDKLLT
-224 VGEFNVEEFVKALLA
+224 VDGDKVDDFVKALLA
-239 ADGYKNADTTT
+239 ADGYKNVDTTK

-258 NTTGTSGDEQ
+258 NITGMSETEQ

-281 EAATVLDTRIGTYR
+281 KAATELDTRIGTYR
-295 YLLEQKNEQGNS
+295 YLLARKDDQGNTV
-307 IELTA
+307 ELTEDEKKEYVSVA
-312 EQTEKYK
+312 E
-319 DMAALLDGA
+319 LLTGTS
-328 KATIQIAGQNLRTS
+328 ATIQIAGQNLRTS
-342 IADVTAAEN
+342 IADVTEVKS

-363 LAGDMTLK
+363 LAGDMTLG
-371 ETVTIPADKD
+371 EAITIPADKD
-381 VIIDLNGKQLTTAVV
+381 VIIDLNGKQLTTNVV
-396 GQPVLESAPG
+396 GQPVLEGAPG

-413 GTIDGGSRDTAV
+413 GTINGGSRDTAV

-442 LLIDDKNESNESGTV
+442 LLIDDKNESNENGTV

-466 LKTVGDEQVGIHVF
+466 LKTVGDEQVGVHVF

-559 GTVTILNCIVNGT
+559 GTVTIRNCIVNGT
-572 AEKGFLPP
+572 REDGFFPTA
-580 EEQVKAS
+580 EQVKAS

-600 EANYDWADEITLTIT
+600 EANYDWAEEIAMTIAG
-615 DSTVSAKTR
+615 STISSATKNL
-624 DVPNVL
+624 PGVL

-638 VTANSNYSNTNT
+638 VRANSDFTDSEN
-650 NTNAN
+650 
-655 ANDQSSGIG
+655 QSFTIG

>member
-1 MSNRELAE
+1 MKNKEMLESSNVSLE
-9 RSRAS
+9 
-14 FGKIWKQ
+14 KVWKQ
-21 ALFALAALATLGVLL
+21 ALLVLAVLTVLGVLL

-50 TELVFETESWG
+50 TELVFETENWG
-61 FEGQVKALDTGLLL
+61 FEGQVKTLDTGLLL

-104 TMPEELQKRIYFYVP
+104 AMPEELQKRIYFYVP

-161 VRCEWVYDVLGYYVY
+161 VRCQWVYDLLGYYVY
-176 GTLDEKKQLI
+176 GTLDKDNKLI
-186 TAEKIAESKRK
+186 TAKQIAEHKRE

-210 DYDTAIFQDDKLLT
+210 DYDKAIFQDDKLLT
-224 VGEFNVEEFVKALLA
+224 VDGDKVDAFVKDLLA

-258 NTTGTSGDEQ
+258 NITGTSGSEQ

-281 EAATVLDTRIGTYR
+281 KAATELDTRIGTYR
-295 YLLEQKNEQGNS
+295 YLLEQKDEQDRS
-307 IELTA
+307 IPLTE
-312 EQTEKYK
+312 EQTKEYE
-319 DMAALLDGA
+319 DVAALLGGA
-328 KATIQIAGQNLRTS
+328 KAAIQIAGQNLRTS
-342 IADVTAAEN
+342 IADVTEAES
-351 LTAALEQ
+351 LTAALTR

-363 LAGDMTLK
+363 LAGDMTLG
-371 ETVTIPADKD
+371 EVITIPADKD
-381 VIIDLNGKQLTTAVV
+381 VIIDLNGKQLTTNVV
-396 GQPVLESAPG
+396 EQPVLKGAPG

-413 GTIDGGSRDTAV
+413 GTINGGSRDTAV

-436 VTIQGR
+436 VTIQGC
-442 LLIDDKNESNESGTV
+442 LLIDDKNESNENGTV

-466 LKTVGDEQVGIHVF
+466 LKTVGDEQGGVHVF

-503 AGILGNG
+503 AGILGDG
-510 SDDCYGTD
+510 SDNCYGTD

-524 TVKGKYAGIYQP
+524 TVKGKCAGIYQP

-559 GTVTILNCIVNGT
+559 GTVAIRNCIVNGT
-572 AEKGFLPP
+572 GEKDIVPT
-580 EEQVKAS
+580 EERVKAS
-587 RNGWLDTGAGVYV
+587 RNDWLDTGAGVYV
-600 EANYDWADEITLTIT
+600 EANYDWAEEIAMTIAG
-615 DSTVSAKTR
+615 STISSATK
-624 DVPNVL
+624 DLPGVL

-638 VTANSNYSNTNT
+638 VRANSDFTDP
-650 NTNAN
+650 AN
-655 ANDQSSGIG
+655 QSLTIG

>member
-161 VRCEWVYDVLGYYVY
+161 VRCEWVYDVLGYY
-176 GTLDEKKQLI
+176 GTLDTKGQLI
-186 TAEKIAESKRK
+186 TGREG
-197 DVEAPVYIRPVEY
+197 VEAPVYIRPVEY
-210 DYDTAIFQDDKLLT
+210 DYDKAIFQDDKLLT
-224 VGEFNVEEFVKALLA
+224 VGEVKVEDFVKELLA

-258 NTTGTSGDEQ
+258 NTTGTSGTEQ
-268 TGLWLYLCTQPEI
+268 TGLWLYLCTQTEI
-281 EAATVLDTRIGTYR
+281 DAATELDTCIGTYR
-295 YLLEQKNEQGNS
+295 YLLEQKNEQGNA
-307 IELTA
+307 IPLTE
-312 EQTEKYK
+312 EQTKEYE
-319 DMAALLDGA
+319 DVATLLDGA

-342 IADVTAAEN
+342 IADVTEVKS
-351 LTAALEQ
+351 LTAALKQ
-358 GESVR
+358 GKSVR
-363 LAGDMTLK
+363 LAGDMTL
-371 ETVTIPADKD
+371 EEAVTIPAGKD

-396 GQPVLESAPG
+396 GQPVLEGAPG

-413 GTIDGGSRDTAV
+413 GTIDGGGRDTAV
-425 QLVGSSAAFSG
+425 HLVGSRAAFSG

-442 LLIDDKNESNESGTV
+442 LLIDDKNESNENGTV

-466 LKTVGDEQVGIHVF
+466 LKTVGDEQVGVHVF

-524 TVKGKYAGIYQP
+524 TVKGEYAGIYQP

-559 GTVTILNCIVNGT
+559 GTVTIRNCIVNGT
-572 AEKGFLPP
+572 AEKGFLPT
-580 EEQVKAS
+580 EDQVKAS

-615 DSTVSAKTR
+615 DSTISTKTLG
-624 DVPNVL
+624 VPNVL

-655 ANDQSSGIG
+655 DQSSGIG

>member
-104 TMPEELQKRIYFYVP
+104 AMPEKLQKRIYFYVP
-119 AAAKESDKTA
+119 AEAKESDKTA

-176 GTLDEKKQLI
+176 GTLDKNGQLI
-186 TAEKIAESKRK
+186 TGRE

-210 DYDTAIFQDDKLLT
+210 DYDKATFQDDRLLT
-224 VGEFNVEEFVKALLA
+224 VDGVKVDDFVKDLLA
-239 ADGYKNADTTT
+239 ADGYKDAGTV
-250 KVGDYYAV
+250 KKGEYYAV

-268 TGLWLYLCTQPEI
+268 TGLWLYLCTQTEI

-295 YLLEQKNEQGNS
+295 YLVEQKDEQGNA
-307 IELTA
+307 IGLTA

-319 DMAALLDGA
+319 DVAELLDGA
-328 KATIQIAGQNLRTS
+328 KAIIQIAGQNLRTS
-342 IADVTAAEN
+342 ITDVTEAEN

-371 ETVTIPADKD
+371 KAVTIPADKD

-396 GQPVLESAPG
+396 GQPVLEGAPG

-425 QLVGSSAAFSG
+425 HLVGSGAAFSG

-442 LLIDDKNESNESGTV
+442 LLIDDKNESNENGAV

-466 LKTVGDEQVGIHVF
+466 LKTVGDEQVGVHVF

-549 EGMTGIAVKG
+549 EGMTGIAIKG
-559 GTVTILNCIVNGT
+559 GTVTIRNCIVNGT
-572 AEKGFLPP
+572 AEDGFVPT

-600 EANYDWADEITLTIT
+600 EANYDWADEITLMIT
-615 DSTVSAKTR
+615 DSTITTKTEI
-624 DVPNVL
+624 VPNVL
-630 IVGEKADA
+630 VVGEKKDA

-650 NTNAN
+650 N

>member
-1 MSNRELAE
+1 MKNKEMLESSKVSLE
-9 RSRAS
+9 
-14 FGKIWKQ
+14 KVWKQ
-21 ALFALAALATLGVLL
+21 ALLVLAVLTVLGVLL

-50 TELVFETESWG
+50 TELVFETENWG

-84 LSVTN
+84 MSVTN

-104 TMPEELQKRIYFYVP
+104 SMPEELQKRIYFYVP
-119 AAAKESDKTA
+119 VEAKESDKTA

-161 VRCEWVYDVLGYYVY
+161 VRCQWVYDLLGYYVY
-176 GTLDEKKQLI
+176 GTLDKDNKLI
-186 TAEKIAESKRK
+186 TAKQIAEHKRE

-210 DYDTAIFQDDKLLT
+210 DYDKAIFQDDKLLT
-224 VGEFNVEEFVKALLA
+224 VDGNKVDDFVKDLLA

-258 NTTGTSGDEQ
+258 NITGTSGSEQ
-268 TGLWLYLCTQPEI
+268 TGLWLYLCTQEEI
-281 EAATVLDTRIGTYR
+281 DAATELDTRIGTYR
-295 YLLEQKNEQGNS
+295 YLLEQKDEQDRS
-307 IELTA
+307 IPLTE
-312 EQTEKYK
+312 EQTKEYE
-319 DMAALLDGA
+319 DVAALLGGA
-328 KATIQIAGQNLRTS
+328 KAAIQIAGQNLRTS
-342 IADVTAAEN
+342 IADVTEAES
-351 LTAALEQ
+351 LTAALTQ

-371 ETVTIPADKD
+371 DTVTIPADKD
-381 VIIDLNGKQLTTAVV
+381 VIIDLNGKQLTTNVV
-396 GQPVLESAPG
+396 GQPVLKGAPG

-413 GTIDGGSRDTAV
+413 GTINGGSRDTAV

-442 LLIDDKNESNESGTV
+442 LLIDDKNESNENGTV

-466 LKTVGDEQVGIHVF
+466 LKTVGDEQGGVHVF

-503 AGILGNG
+503 AGILGDG
-510 SDDCYGTD
+510 SDGCYGTD

-559 GTVTILNCIVNGT
+559 GTVTIRNCIVNGT
-572 AEKGFLPP
+572 GEKDVVPT
-580 EEQVKAS
+580 EERVKAS
-587 RNGWLDTGAGVYV
+587 RNDWLDTGVGVYV
-600 EANYDWADEITLTIT
+600 EANYDWAEEIAMTIAG
-615 DSTVSAKTR
+615 STISSAAKNL
-624 DVPNVL
+624 PGVL

-638 VTANSNYSNTNT
+638 VRANSDFTDPEN
-650 NTNAN
+650 
-655 ANDQSSGIG
+655 QSLTIG

>member
-1 MSNRELAE
+1 MDVLYP
-9 RSRAS
+9 
-14 FGKIWKQ
+14 
-21 ALFALAALATLGVLL
+21 LAAGLVRCVHIDGRHQFTQRVAVQFLNADILVRFLNELL
-36 YSLTTAWYTNVAET
+36 K
-50 TELVFETESWG
+50 VFILS
-61 FEGQVKALDTGLLL
+61 FLYFNLLL
-75 APGQSACAA
+75 QG
-84 LSVTN
+84 
-89 DGEQINQITVTVDKS
+89 
-104 TMPEELQKRIYFYVP
+104 
-119 AAAKESDKTA
+119 
-129 DRVYLSTYGGYSYR
+129 DRFR
-143 VMPKSTL
+143 FQL
-150 LLTADSAADAP
+150 LLL
-161 VRCEWVYDVLGYYVY
+161 RFIG
-176 GTLDEKKQLI
+176 
-186 TAEKIAESKRK
+186 
-197 DVEAPVYIRPVEY
+197 
-210 DYDTAIFQDDKLLT
+210 
-224 VGEFNVEEFVKALLA
+224 LA
-239 ADGYKNADTTT
+239 
-250 KVGDYYAV
+250 
-258 NTTGTSGDEQ
+258 Q
-268 TGLWLYLCTQPEI
+268 H
-281 EAATVLDTRIGTYR
+281 
-295 YLLEQKNEQGNS
+295 
-307 IELTA
+307 
-312 EQTEKYK
+312 
-319 DMAALLDGA
+319 
-328 KATIQIAGQNLRTS
+328 
-342 IADVTAAEN
+342 
-351 LTAALEQ
+351 
-358 GESVR
+358 
-363 LAGDMTLK
+363 
-371 ETVTIPADKD
+371 KD

-413 GTIDGGSRDTAV
+413 GTINGGSRDTAV

-442 LLIDDKNESNESGTV
+442 LLIDDKNESNENGTV

-466 LKTVGDEQVGIHVF
+466 LETVGDEQVGVHVF

-559 GTVTILNCIVNGT
+559 GTVTIQNCIVNGT
-572 AEKGFLPP
+572 AEKGFLPT
-580 EEQVKAS
+580 EDQVKAS

-615 DSTVSAKTR
+615 DSTISAKTLG
-624 DVPNVL
+624 VPNVL

-650 NTNAN
+650 NANAN

>member
-75 APGQSACAA
+75 APGQNACAEM
-84 LSVTN
+84 SVTN

-104 TMPEELQKRIYFYVP
+104 SMPEELQKRIYFYVT

-161 VRCEWVYDVLGYYVY
+161 VRCQWVYDLLGYYVY
-176 GTLDEKKQLI
+176 GTLDKDNKLI
-186 TAEKIAESKRK
+186 TAKQIAAGERK

-210 DYDTAIFQDDKLLT
+210 DYDSATFQDGKLLT
-224 VGEFNVEEFVKALLA
+224 TDGVTTADSFVTSVLA
-239 ADGYKNADTTT
+239 ADGYKGAAAV
-250 KVGDYYAV
+250 KYGDYYAA
-258 NTTGTSGDEQ
+258 NITGTSDNSEK
-268 TGLWLYLCTQPEI
+268 TGLWLYLCTQEEI
-281 EAATVLDTRIGTYR
+281 DAATELDTRIGTYR
-295 YLLEQKNEQGNS
+295 YLLEQKDEQDRS
-307 IELTA
+307 IPLTE
-312 EQTEKYK
+312 EQTKEYE
-319 DMAALLDGA
+319 DVAALLGGA

-342 IADVTAAEN
+342 IADVTEAEN
-351 LTAALEQ
+351 LTAALTR

-363 LAGDMTLK
+363 LAGDMTLG
-371 ETVTIPADKD
+371 EAITIPADKD
-381 VIIDLNGKQLTTAVV
+381 VIIDLNGKQLTTNVV
-396 GQPVLESAPG
+396 GQPVLEGAPG

-413 GTIDGGSRDTAV
+413 GTINGGSRDTAV

-442 LLIDDKNESNESGTV
+442 LLIDDKNESNENGTV

-466 LKTVGDEQVGIHVF
+466 LKTVGDEQVGVHVF

-559 GTVTILNCIVNGT
+559 GTVTIRNCIVNGT
-572 AEKGFLPP
+572 REDGFVPTA
-580 EEQVKAS
+580 EQVKAS

-600 EANYDWADEITLTIT
+600 EANYDWAEEIAMTIAG
-615 DSTVSAKTR
+615 STISSAAKNL
-624 DVPNVL
+624 PGVL

-638 VTANSNYSNTNT
+638 VRANSDFTVSEN
-650 NTNAN
+650 
-655 ANDQSSGIG
+655 QSFTIG

>member
-104 TMPEELQKRIYFYVP
+104 AMPEKLQKRIYFYVP
-119 AAAKESDKTA
+119 AEAKESDKTA

-176 GTLDEKKQLI
+176 GTLDKDGQLI
-186 TAEKIAESKRK
+186 TGRE

-210 DYDTAIFQDDKLLT
+210 DYDKATFQDDRLLT
-224 VGEFNVEEFVKALLA
+224 VDGAKVDDFVKDLLA
-239 ADGYKNADTTT
+239 ADGYKDAGKT

-281 EAATVLDTRIGTYR
+281 EAATVLDTCIGTYR
-295 YLLEQKNEQGNS
+295 YLLEQKDEQGKS

-319 DMAALLDGA
+319 DVAELLDGA

-342 IADVTAAEN
+342 IADVTAAES

-363 LAGDMTLK
+363 LAGDMTLEK
-371 ETVTIPADKD
+371 AVTIPADKD

-442 LLIDDKNESNESGTV
+442 LLIDDKNESNESGAV

-466 LKTVGDEQVGIHVF
+466 LKTVGDEQVGVHVF

-549 EGMTGIAVKG
+549 EGMTGIAIKG
-559 GTVTILNCIVNGT
+559 GTVTIRNCIVNGT
-572 AEKGFLPP
+572 AEKGFVPT

-600 EANYDWADEITLTIT
+600 EANYDWADEITLTVT
-615 DSTVSAKTR
+615 DSTVSAKTL

-655 ANDQSSGIG
+655 DQSSGIG

>member
-104 TMPEELQKRIYFYVP
+104 AMPEELQKRIYFYVP

-176 GTLDEKKQLI
+176 GTLDTKGQLI
-186 TAEKIAESKRK
+186 TGREG
-197 DVEAPVYIRPVEY
+197 VEAPVYIRPVEY
-210 DYDTAIFQDDKLLT
+210 DYDKAIFQDDKLLT
-224 VGEFNVEEFVKALLA
+224 VGEDNVEEFVKALLA

-258 NTTGTSGDEQ
+258 NTTGTSGTEQ
-268 TGLWLYLCTQPEI
+268 TGLWLYLCTQTEI
-281 EAATVLDTRIGTYR
+281 DAATELDTCIGTYR
-295 YLLEQKNEQGNS
+295 YLLEQKDEQGNA
-307 IELTA
+307 IPLTE
-312 EQTEKYK
+312 EQEYK
-319 DMAALLDGA
+319 DVAALLDGA

-342 IADVTAAEN
+342 IADVTAAES
-351 LTAALEQ
+351 LTAALKR

-363 LAGDMTLK
+363 LAGDMTL
-371 ETVTIPADKD
+371 EEAVTIPADKD

-442 LLIDDKNESNESGTV
+442 LLIDDKNESNENGTV

-466 LKTVGDEQVGIHVF
+466 LKTVGDEQVGVHVF

-559 GTVTILNCIVNGT
+559 GTVTIRNCIVNGT
-572 AEKGFLPP
+572 AENGFVPT

-615 DSTVSAKTR
+615 DSTITTKTEI
-624 DVPNVL
+624 VPNVL
-630 IVGEKADA
+630 VVGEKKDA

-650 NTNAN
+650 NMN

>member
-75 APGQSACAA
+75 APGQNACAEM
-84 LSVTN
+84 SVTN

-104 TMPEELQKRIYFYVP
+104 SMPEELQKRIYFYVP
-119 AAAKESDKTA
+119 ATVKQHEETVEC
-129 DRVYLSTYGGYSYR
+129 VYLSPYGGYSYR

-176 GTLDEKKQLI
+176 GTLDKDHKLI
-186 TAEKIAESKRK
+186 TAEQIKASKRK

-210 DYDTAIFQDDKLLT
+210 DYDKAIFQDDKLLT
-224 VGEFNVEEFVKALLA
+224 VDGDKVDDFVKALLA
-239 ADGYKNADTTT
+239 ADGYKNVDTT
-250 KVGDYYAV
+250 KIVGDYYAV
-258 NTTGTSGDEQ
+258 NITGMSETEQ
-268 TGLWLYLCTQPEI
+268 TGLWLYLCTQTEI
-281 EAATVLDTRIGTYR
+281 EAAAELDTRIGTYR
-295 YLLEQKNEQGNS
+295 YLLARKDDQGNTV
-307 IELTA
+307 ELTEDEKKEYVSVA
-312 EQTEKYK
+312 E
-319 DMAALLDGA
+319 LLTGTS
-328 KATIQIAGQNLRTS
+328 ATIQIAGQNLRTS
-342 IADVTAAEN
+342 IADVTEAES
-351 LTAALEQ
+351 LTAALTR

-363 LAGDMTLK
+363 LAGDMTLG
-371 ETVTIPADKD
+371 EAITIPADKD
-381 VIIDLNGKQLTTAVV
+381 VIIDLNGKQLTTNVV
-396 GQPVLESAPG
+396 EQPVLKGAPG

-413 GTIDGGSRDTAV
+413 GTINGGSRDTAV

-442 LLIDDKNESNESGTV
+442 LLIDDKNESNENGTV

-466 LKTVGDEQVGIHVF
+466 LKTVGDEQVGVHVF
-480 GNGAASSSRTVL
+480 GNGAASRSRTVL

-559 GTVTILNCIVNGT
+559 GTVTIRNCIVNGT
-572 AEKGFLPP
+572 REDGFVPSA
-580 EEQVKAS
+580 EQVKAS

-600 EANYDWADEITLTIT
+600 EANYDWAEEIAMTIAG
-615 DSTVSAKTR
+615 STISSAAKNL
-624 DVPNVL
+624 PGVL

-638 VTANSNYSNTNT
+638 VRANSDFTDSEN
-650 NTNAN
+650 
-655 ANDQSSGIG
+655 QSFTIG

>member
-104 TMPEELQKRIYFYVP
+104 SMPEELQKRIYFYVP
-119 AAAKESDKTA
+119 AAAKESDKPA

-143 VMPKSTL
+143 VMPKCTL

-176 GTLDEKKQLI
+176 GTLDENKQLI
-186 TAEKIAESKRK
+186 TAEKIAASKRK

-210 DYDTAIFQDDKLLT
+210 DYDKAIFQDDKLLT
-224 VGEFNVEEFVKALLA
+224 VGEVKVEDFVKELLA

-258 NTTGTSGDEQ
+258 NTTGTSGTEQ
-268 TGLWLYLCTQPEI
+268 TGLWLYLCTQTEI

-295 YLLEQKNEQGNS
+295 YLLEQKDEQGNS
-307 IELTA
+307 IALIA
-312 EQTEKYK
+312 EQTEKYG
-319 DMAALLDGA
+319 DVATLLDGA

-342 IADVTAAEN
+342 IADVTAVEN
-351 LTAALEQ
+351 LTAALKQ
-358 GESVR
+358 GKSVR
-363 LAGDMTLK
+363 LAGDMTL
-371 ETVTIPADKD
+371 EEAVTIPADKD

-442 LLIDDKNESNESGTV
+442 LLIDDKNESNENGTV

-492 LVEDC
+492 LVEGC

-559 GTVTILNCIVNGT
+559 GTVTIRNCIVNGT
-572 AEKGFLPP
+572 AEKGFLPT
-580 EEQVKAS
+580 EDQVKAS

-600 EANYDWADEITLTIT
+600 EANYDWEDEITLTIT
-615 DSTVSAKTR
+615 DSTNSAKTLG
-624 DVPNVL
+624 VPNVL

-655 ANDQSSGIG
+655 DQSSGIG

>member
-1 MSNRELAE
+1 MKNKEMLESSKVSLE
-9 RSRAS
+9 
-14 FGKIWKQ
+14 KVWKQ
-21 ALFALAALATLGVLL
+21 ALLVLAVLTVLGVLL

-50 TELVFETESWG
+50 TELVFETENWG

-75 APGQSACAA
+75 APGQSACTA

-104 TMPEELQKRIYFYVP
+104 SMPEELQKRIYFYVP
-119 AAAKESDKTA
+119 VEAKESDKTA

-176 GTLDEKKQLI
+176 GTLDKDNQLI
-186 TAEKIAESKRK
+186 TAEKIAASERK

-210 DYDTAIFQDDKLLT
+210 DYDKAIFQDDKLLT
-224 VGEFNVEEFVKALLA
+224 VDGDKVDAFVKDLLA

-258 NTTGTSGDEQ
+258 NITGTSGSEQ
-268 TGLWLYLCTQPEI
+268 TGLWLYLCTQTEI
-281 EAATVLDTRIGTYR
+281 EAATELDTRIGTYR
-295 YLLEQKNEQGNS
+295 YLLEQKDEQDRS
-307 IELTA
+307 IPLTE
-312 EQTEKYK
+312 EQTKEYE
-319 DMAALLDGA
+319 DVAALLGGA

-342 IADVTAAEN
+342 IADVTEAES
-351 LTAALEQ
+351 LTAALTR

-371 ETVTIPADKD
+371 DTVTIPADKD
-381 VIIDLNGKQLTTAVV
+381 VIIDLNGKQLTTNVV
-396 GQPVLESAPG
+396 EQPVLKGAPG

-413 GTIDGGSRDTAV
+413 GTINGGSRDTAV

-442 LLIDDKNESNESGTV
+442 LLIDDKNESNENGTV

-466 LKTVGDEQVGIHVF
+466 LKTVGDEQVGVHVF

-559 GTVTILNCIVNGT
+559 GTVTIRNCIVNGT
-572 AEKGFLPP
+572 GEKDVVPT

-587 RNGWLDTGAGVYV
+587 RNDWLDTGVGVYV
-600 EANYDWADEITLTIT
+600 EANYDWADEIAMTIAG
-615 DSTVSAKTR
+615 STISSATK
-624 DVPNVL
+624 DLPGVL

-638 VTANSNYSNTNT
+638 VRANSDFTDSEN
-650 NTNAN
+650 
-655 ANDQSSGIG
+655 QSLTIG

>member
-119 AAAKESDKTA
+119 AAAKKSDKTA

-176 GTLDEKKQLI
+176 GTLDENKQLI
-186 TAEKIAESKRK
+186 TAEKIAASKRK

-210 DYDTAIFQDDKLLT
+210 DYDKAIFQDDKLLT
-224 VGEFNVEEFVKALLA
+224 VGEVKVEDFVKELLA

-258 NTTGTSGDEQ
+258 NTTGTSGTEQ
-268 TGLWLYLCTQPEI
+268 TGLWLYLCTQTEI
-281 EAATVLDTRIGTYR
+281 DAATELDTCIGTYR
-295 YLLEQKNEQGNS
+295 YLLEQKDEQGNA
-307 IELTA
+307 IPLTE
-312 EQTEKYK
+312 EQEYK
-319 DMAALLDGA
+319 DVAALLDGA

-342 IADVTAAEN
+342 IADVTAAES
-351 LTAALEQ
+351 LTAALKR

-363 LAGDMTLK
+363 LAGDMTL
-371 ETVTIPADKD
+371 EEAVTIPADKD

-406 SSITVLN
+406 SSITELN

-442 LLIDDKNESNESGTV
+442 LLIDDKNESNENGTV

-466 LKTVGDEQVGIHVF
+466 LKTVGDEQVGVHVF

-549 EGMTGIAVKG
+549 EGRTGIAVKG
-559 GTVTILNCIVNGT
+559 GTVTIRNCIVNGT
-572 AEKGFLPP
+572 AEKGFLPT
-580 EEQVKAS
+580 EDQVKAS

-615 DSTVSAKTR
+615 DSTISTKTL

-655 ANDQSSGIG
+655 DQSSGIG

>member
-104 TMPEELQKRIYFYVP
+104 AMPEELQKRIYFYVP
-119 AAAKESDKTA
+119 AEAKESDKTA
-129 DRVYLSTYGGYSYR
+129 NRVYLSTYGGYSYR

-150 LLTADSAADAP
+150 LLTADSAAEAP

-176 GTLDEKKQLI
+176 GTLDKDGQLI
-186 TAEKIAESKRK
+186 TGREG
-197 DVEAPVYIRPVEY
+197 VEAPVYIRPVEY
-210 DYDTAIFQDDKLLT
+210 DYDKAIFQDDKLLT
-224 VGEFNVEEFVKALLA
+224 VGEVKVDDFVKELLA
-239 ADGYKNADTTT
+239 ADGYKDAGKT

-258 NTTGTSGDEQ
+258 NTTGTSGTEQ
-268 TGLWLYLCTQPEI
+268 TGLWLYFCTQPEI

-295 YLLEQKNEQGNS
+295 YLVEQKDKQGKS

-319 DMAALLDGA
+319 DVAALLDGA

-342 IADVTAAEN
+342 IADVTEVKS
-351 LTAALEQ
+351 LTAALKQ

-363 LAGDMTLK
+363 LAGDMTL
-371 ETVTIPADKD
+371 EEAVTIPADKD
-381 VIIDLNGKQLTTAVV
+381 VIIDLNGKRLTTAVV

-442 LLIDDKNESNESGTV
+442 LLIEDNNKSNEDGTV

-466 LKTVGDEQVGIHVF
+466 LKTVGDEQVGVHVF

-518 IQVLNS
+518 IQVFNS

-559 GTVTILNCIVNGT
+559 GTVTIQNCIVNGT
-572 AEKGFLPP
+572 AEKGFLPT
-580 EEQVKAS
+580 EDQVKAS

-600 EANYDWADEITLTIT
+600 EANYDWADEITLTIA
-615 DSTVSAKTR
+615 DSTISTKTK
-624 DVPNVL
+624 DVPSIL

-650 NTNAN
+650 N

>member
-104 TMPEELQKRIYFYVP
+104 AMPEELQKRIYFYVP
-119 AAAKESDKTA
+119 AEAKESDKTA

-161 VRCEWVYDVLGYYVY
+161 VRCEWVYDMLGYYVY
-176 GTLDEKKQLI
+176 GTLDKDGQLI
-186 TAEKIAESKRK
+186 TGRE

-210 DYDTAIFQDDKLLT
+210 DYDKAIFQDDKLLT
-224 VGEFNVEEFVKALLA
+224 VGEVKVDDFVKDLLA
-239 ADGYKNADTTT
+239 ADGYKDAGKT

-281 EAATVLDTRIGTYR
+281 KAATVLDTRIGTYR
-295 YLLEQKNEQGNS
+295 YLLEQKDEQGNS
-307 IELTA
+307 TLTE

-319 DMAALLDGA
+319 DVAELLDGA

-342 IADVTAAEN
+342 ITDVTEAEN

-363 LAGDMTLK
+363 LAGDMTLGK
-371 ETVTIPADKD
+371 AVTIPADKD
-381 VIIDLNGKQLTTAVV
+381 VIIDLNGKQLTTNVV
-396 GQPVLESAPG
+396 GQPVLEGAPG

-442 LLIDDKNESNESGTV
+442 LLIDDKNESNECGTV

-466 LKTVGDEQVGIHVF
+466 LKTVGDEQVGVHVF

-549 EGMTGIAVKG
+549 EGMTGIAIKG
-559 GTVTILNCIVNGT
+559 GTVTIRNCIVNGT
-572 AEKGFLPP
+572 AEKGFVPM
-580 EEQVKAS
+580 EEEVKAS

-615 DSTVSAKTR
+615 DSTITTKTEI
-624 DVPNVL
+624 VPNVL
-630 IVGEKADA
+630 VVGEKKDA

-655 ANDQSSGIG
+655 DQSSGIG